1 MKKTHFRFYSN
12 QLGFLYFNDL
22 DSIPKKLTEDE
33 FSEGNLSLISNA
45 TVLQY
50 LDMEVLTTHLYP
62 DEWPKH
68 RDPEDNY

>member
-1 MKKTHFRFYSN
+1 M
-12 QLGFLYFNDL
+12 